1 MDLGERPGSPSL
13 RNLERVLRLK
23 NIVRGGSGDPGKG
36 GGGEGV
42 DWDLHEAGR
51 SLRNAPGLSR
61 GGEPAKGAGGGAR
74 GGGAAGR
81 ARAGREAEPGAG
93 GCWRAAPTA
102 P

>member
-1 MDLGERPGSPSL
+1 MAKEHREGG
-13 RNLERVLRLK
+13 
-23 NIVRGGSGDPGKG
+23 IGGSWERRRG
-36 GGGEGV
+36 

-51 SLRNAPGLSR
+51 SLRNARGLR
-61 GGEPAKGAGGGAR
+61 GEPEKGAGGGAR

-81 ARAGREAEPGAG
+81 AEREAEPGAG